1 VIPQSILDEFTKFNF
16 LYEKS
21 QKNILKNLFGE
32 TKDRIIIDNLS
43 KELVQQEL
51 NIYITSRN

>member
-43 KELVQQEL
+43 KELVQ
-51 NIYITSRN
+51 